1 MTNYKCE
8 DLSLCENFQAAICL
22 HCNHR
27 LCVRHIIEHDQIVF
41 GDVQKLSDLS
51 EINFQQIKNKSDKS
65 RIIYNDVLSLF
76 GEWRIQ
82 QLEKIE
88 QIYEN
93 ELLLIE
99 NEGAALEDFHE
110 DLLKQLEHGARQPLE
125 RAQRQQNINT
135 EILNHIRET
144 IDKIQKECVDLKW
157 EFPAPSPDNTEF
169 YPSDFPPIPIQ
180 IHTPTAYIIHNKQ
193 EQNISSSSLDRSK
206 KVRFPFEIYLC
217 FTFKVIRMRHLNP
230 HQQLQKSNL

>member
-41 GDVQKLSDLS
+41 GDVQKLSDLT
-51 EINFQQIKNKSDKS
+51 EITFKQIKDRSDKS
-65 RIIYNDVLSLF
+65 RIIYNDVLSSF
-76 GEWRIQ
+76 GKWRTQ
-82 QLEKIE
+82 QLEKLE

-99 NEGAALEDFHE
+99 NEGEALKDFHGE
-110 DLLKQLEHGARQPLE
+110 LFEQLEHNARQPLE
-125 RAQRQQNINT
+125 RAQRQQSINT
-135 EILNHIRET
+135 EILNHIRQT

-169 YPSDFPPIPIQ
+169 YPSDFPPIPFSIQ
-180 IHTPTAYIIHNKQ
+180 MPT
-193 EQNISSSSLDRSK
+193 RGT
-206 KVRFPFEIYLC
+206 
-217 FTFKVIRMRHLNP
+217 TF
-230 HQQLQKSNL
+230 